1 MQLFYAPN
9 ITIPLFTLCEQ
20 ESQHCVKVLRMG
32 VGEHI
37 TLTDGRGTLFTAR
50 ITEPNPKNCVVEVL
64 SRIDEFEKRCYN
76 LVMAV
81 APTKNTDRFEW
92 FLEKATEVGV
102 DRVIPIDCRH
112 SERRV
117 LKTERAQKVITSA
130 IKQSLKAYHPVLNQM
145 TSVREVITMP
155 FDGVKL
161 IAHCEKARVHRRLI
175 GELVKKGDDVLILI
189 GPEGDFSTEEI
200 NFAVEN
206 GFREVSLGDARLRSE
221 TAALAATM
229 FVSFINL

>member
-1 MQLFYAPN
+1 MQLFYTPN
-9 ITIPLFTLCEQ
+9 ITIPYFTLCEQ

-32 VGEHI
+32 VGEQI

-50 ITEPNPKNCVVEVL
+50 ITEPNPKKCVVEVL
-64 SRIDEFEKRCYN
+64 SHIDEFEKRHYN

-81 APTKNTDRFEW
+81 APTKNSDRFEW
-92 FLEKATEVGV
+92 FAEKATEVGI

-117 LKTERAQKVITSA
+117 LKTERAQKVMTSA
-130 IKQSLKAYHPVLNQM
+130 VKQSLKAYHPVLDQM
-145 TSVREVITMP
+145 TPVREVIKTP

-161 IAHCEKARVHRRLI
+161 IAHCEKARGDRRLI
-175 GELVKKGDDVLILI
+175 GELVKKGDDVFILI

-206 GFREVSLGDARLRSE
+206 GFKEVSLGDARLRSE